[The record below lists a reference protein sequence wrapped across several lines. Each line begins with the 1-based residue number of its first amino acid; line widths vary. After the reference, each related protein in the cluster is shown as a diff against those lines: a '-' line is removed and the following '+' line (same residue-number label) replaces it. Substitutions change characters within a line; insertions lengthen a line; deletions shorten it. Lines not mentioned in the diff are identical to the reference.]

1 MSVSASTGDFDNY
14 TKLLEHLRNVL
25 VVRPKSGELNGARK
39 QAEQAALSAPRIED
53 RARFCHI
60 LAQHFVNHGEIN
72 PALHWINEAVRLS
85 SGHPRMEA
93 LTAYYHASI
102 LHRAGRSSEAL
113 EIIEP
118 LSNLSPEEDLSLASR
133 ITTVRAGIFDS
144 LGRIEDAENSFQEA
158 LALREKVG
166 DSSGLAVVYYNYA
179 EFCKRRDRIDSA
191 LEYFLKAYNIDV
203 TLDNPA
209 GIAQSACQIGLI
221 CARQNDRE
229 EAERWFG
236 VAASSADESETPII
250 IAFVKVNR
258 ATLYDFL
265 NDHVMFQ
272 KQLAM
277 AFDYVRNNKFESY
290 FPNIQGEIGSV
301 FITDGRYAEAEP
313 LLEYALKAAQQE
325 DKQYHI
331 GYNLFQFGRLRN
343 GQGRYEEAREV
354 LEKAVSVLKTVNNH
368 KYTGKALREL
378 ALTYAELGETSLAFR
393 QLSKWMDEFLA
404 EYEEETKRR
413 WSGAKLHV
421 EPRSP
426 SELSEVYRQKNAE
439 LSDALAKLEQANKEL
454 RDLATDKDEFMAI
467 AAHDL
472 RNPLSDMRSML
483 QTVISHYDVL
493 VKGDILDICRD
504 LLTVTTRMSATIHA
518 FLEISR
524 TDKRSVGITIGRV
537 DLVHI
542 IHLALERHH
551 TRAEEKGM
559 TLTIASTGQAWASA
573 DASVVS
579 AVLDNLISNA
589 IKYSPHDTQ
598 ITVFAGTDD
607 RSAFITVC
615 DEGPGIPEAD
625 RDKLFTKYSRMS
637 IRPTGGEDSLGIG
650 LYLAK
655 RMAERMNAQIEY
667 KYQNGSCFTLRMNIG

>member
-39 QAEQAALSAPRIED
+39 QAEQAALSAPRKED

-60 LAQHFVNHGEIN
+60 LAQHYVNHGEIN
-72 PALHWINEAVRLS
+72 PALHWIDEAVRLS

-102 LHRAGRSSEAL
+102 LHRAGRSTEAL

-118 LSNLSPEEDLSLASR
+118 LSKLSPEEDLSLVSR
-133 ITTVRAGIFDS
+133 IVTIRAGIYDS

-166 DSSGLAVVYYNYA
+166 DPSGLAVVYYNYA
-179 EFCKRRDRIDSA
+179 EFCKRRDYLERA
-191 LEYFLKAYNIDV
+191 LEYFLKAYNIDI
-203 TLDNPA
+203 TQDNSA
-209 GIAQSACQIGLI
+209 GLAQAACQIGLI
-221 CARQNDRE
+221 CAMQTDRE
-229 EAERWFG
+229 EAERWIG
-236 VAASSADESETPII
+236 LAVASAEECETPII

-258 ATLYDFL
+258 ATLYEYL
-265 NDHVMFQ
+265 NDHVLFH
-272 KQLAM
+272 KYLGEAY
-277 AFDYVRNNKFESY
+277 DYVRKNSFESY
-290 FPNIQGEIGSV
+290 FANIQGEVGSV
-301 FITDGRYAEAEP
+301 YITDGRYAEAEP
-313 LLEYALKAAQQE
+313 LLENALKAAEQE
-325 DKQYHI
+325 GKQVYV
-331 GYNLFQFGRLRN
+331 GYNLYQFGRLRN

-354 LEKAVSVLKTVNNH
+354 LEKAVSVLKPLNNH
-368 KYTGKALREL
+368 KYTAKTLREL
-378 ALTYAELGETSLAFR
+378 AFTYAELGDTIQGFR
-393 QLSKWMDEFLA
+393 QLSKWMDVCIE
-404 EYEEETKRR
+404 EYEEETRR
-413 WSGAKLHV
+413 RLSNVRLHL
-421 EPRSP
+421 EPKSH
-426 SELSEVYRQKNAE
+426 EGDNYAYRQKNVE
-439 LSDALAKLEQANKEL
+439 LSDTLAKLEHANKEL
-454 RDLATDKDEFMAI
+454 RELATDKDEFMAI

-472 RNPLSDMRSML
+472 RNPLADMRGML
-483 QTVISHYDVL
+483 QTVITHFDVL
-493 VKGDILDICRD
+493 GKGDILDFCRD

-537 DLVHI
+537 DLVHLV
-542 IHLALERHH
+542 HLAVERHH
-551 TRAEEKGM
+551 MRAEEKGM
-559 TLTIASTGQAWASA
+559 TLTISSFGQAWASA
-573 DASVVS
+573 DASVVA

-589 IKYSPHDTQ
+589 IKYSPPDTQ
-598 ITVFAGTDD
+598 ITVSAGTDD
-607 RSAFITVC
+607 KSAFITVC
-615 DEGPGIPEAD
+615 DEGPGVPEAD

-637 IRPTGGEDSLGIG
+637 IRPTGGEDSLGLG